1 MQRVRGEGRVAVS
14 HSGGRTRLSE
24 LYQQG
29 AAKIRLPRRHDH
41 GVEAVLINTAGGMTG
56 GDRLHW
62 RCDAGE
68 GADLTLTTQACE
80 KVYRAGA
87 GQAEVSV
94 NLRAGAEARLAWL
107 PQETILFDRSA
118 LKRTINVDLAADSQ
132 GLLLEAVIFGRSA
145 MGETVTQCV
154 LHDRWRVRHE
164 GRLIH
169 AEDFRISGE
178 IQPTLAKAAVTGGA
192 TAMATILLTGETA
205 EARAKPARALLNGV
219 GAAASAVAFTEL
231 AGTGKL
237 LARLVAED
245 GYHLRRVL
253 IPLLVLLNGSQPL
266 PKIWAN

>member
-14 HSGGRTRLSE
+14 HYGGRTRLSE

-56 GDRLHW
+56 GDCLHW

-80 KVYRAGA
+80 KIYRSSEGQGEVAAHLRAGA
-87 GQAEVSV
+87 GT
-94 NLRAGAEARLAWL
+94 RLAWL

-118 LKRTINVDLAADSQ
+118 LKRSIDVDLAADSQ
-132 GLLLEAVIFGRSA
+132 CLLLEAVIFGRSA
-145 MGETVTQCV
+145 MGETVTQCA

-169 AEDFRISGE
+169 AEDFRISGS
-178 IQPTLAKAAVTGGA
+178 IQTILAKAAVTGGA
-192 TAMATILLTGETA
+192 KAMATILLTGETA
-205 EARAKPARALLNGV
+205 EARAKPARDLLNGLD
-219 GAAASAVAFTEL
+219 AASSAVAFTEL

-253 IPLLVLLNGSQPL
+253 IPLLELLNGSQPL